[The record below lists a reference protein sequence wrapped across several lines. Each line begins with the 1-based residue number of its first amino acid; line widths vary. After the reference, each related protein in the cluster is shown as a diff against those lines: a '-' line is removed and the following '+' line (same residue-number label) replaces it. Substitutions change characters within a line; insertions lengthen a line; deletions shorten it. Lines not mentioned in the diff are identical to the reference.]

1 MFFGKIRFAG
11 LKADR
16 NHIFRQCRAVISW
29 NTGTVKYPSKQVIG
43 EGHHHWSAEEADGIA
58 GSDTLCT
65 CKYLKRYQV
74 FIKFYNSRITVT
86 YESQIAQ
93 ADIRCSD
100 SNYVT
105 DD

>member
-1 MFFGKIRFAG
+1 M
-11 LKADR
+11 
-16 NHIFRQCRAVISW
+16 ISW

-74 FIKFYNSRITVT
+74 FIKFYNSRVTVT

-100 SNYVT
+100 STTLPTIDSIFVYT
-105 DD
+105 FCTLTSSYSTAFDL